1 MNATLEMEADVKC
14 DLERCGI
21 GKTGLQVGSRLLDG
35 MKAILFDMDGVL
47 IDSEPVHATCISS
60 LAEEMGGR
68 ALVETELLSFKGV
81 PDREVAAGLMRLF
94 PESGREVSA
103 VMKRAFDLFVER
115 FSLVSLISGAREFAV
130 AAGEAGLRLAVATSA
145 APGMQKMAF
154 DTFDLNGLFE
164 TVVTGDD
171 VKRGKPDPE
180 PYLLAAE
187 RLGVNPAECLVI
199 EDSINGVKSGK
210 AAGCHVVGLTTSF
223 PKEALIAAGA
233 DGVVG
238 AYGV

>member
-1 MNATLEMEADVKC
+1 MNATLE
-14 DLERCGI
+14 LEPEVECG
-21 GKTGLQVGSRLLDG
+21 GKSKAGLQPGSCLLDG

-47 IDSEPVHATCISS
+47 IDSEPVHAACISA

-68 ALVETELLSFKGV
+68 PLDQKELLSFKGV
-81 PDREVAAGLMRLF
+81 PDRQVAAGLMRLF
-94 PESGREVSA
+94 PDAGRKAPA
-103 VMKRAFDLFVER
+103 VMKRAFDLYVER
-115 FSLVSLISGAREFAV
+115 FSLVKLIPGAREFV
-130 AAGEAGLRLAVATSA
+130 LAAGESGLRLSVATSA
-145 APGMQKMAF
+145 APGMQQMAF
-154 DTFDLNGLFE
+154 DAFDLNGLFE

-180 PYLLAAE
+180 PYLLAAS

-210 AAGCHVVGLTTSF
+210 AAGCRVVGLTTSF
-223 PKEALIAAGA
+223 PKAALLAAGA
-233 DGVVG
+233 DVVVD